1 MRPQFQRAIHDL
13 VSKFPAGRYRVIT
26 LDLVAACIAFLKASF
41 TFVVSAGEE
50 ARSIDNIKYGKWD
63 TDIYTAA
70 YIADIKE
77 WLLDEDAVATEWD
90 VLIRLRRMHNGG
102 A

>member
-1 MRPQFQRAIHDL
+1 M
-13 VSKFPAGRYRVIT
+13 
-26 LDLVAACIAFLKASF
+26 
-41 TFVVSAGEE
+41 E
-50 ARSIDNIKYGKWD
+50 
-63 TDIYTAA
+63 YTSS
-70 YIADIKE
+70 YIADIKA